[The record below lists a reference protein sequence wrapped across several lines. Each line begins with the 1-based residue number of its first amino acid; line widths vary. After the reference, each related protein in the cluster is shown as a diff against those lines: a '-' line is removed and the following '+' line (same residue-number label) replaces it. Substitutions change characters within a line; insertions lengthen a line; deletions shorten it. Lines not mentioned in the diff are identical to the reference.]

1 MRARAVRKLR
11 AMAKDWSKDLAL
23 ALQLARVA
31 ESEILPRYRQVSVD
45 IKADG
50 TEVTE
55 ADRSAE
61 AAVRKELARA
71 RPDDAVLGEE
81 HGGTLTGGRCWV
93 IDPVDG
99 TAWFTL
105 GMPLFG
111 TLISLVEDGE
121 PVVGVIHHAAI
132 GETVYAAKGGGCFFT
147 APAVEPMRLS
157 VSPTVP
163 LRDSIG
169 SASGLHASSVFPTKG
184 LPAYQVA
191 ELAAK
196 TRKFRFCGDCGQHGL
211 VARGRLHFA
220 IDTVMKAWDIAALVT
235 CVEEAGGVTSSLQGE
250 RQGIL
255 ETGSLISASSPQ
267 MRDAVLAAIAP

>member
-1 MRARAVRKLR
+1 
-11 AMAKDWSKDLAL
+11 MAKDWSKDLAL
-23 ALQLARVA
+23 ALELARVA
-31 ESEILPRYRQVSVD
+31 EREILPRYRQVAVD

-55 ADRSAE
+55 ADRAAE
-61 AAVRKELARA
+61 AAVRKHLAVE
-71 RPDDAVLGEE
+71 RPQDSIMGEE
-81 HGGTLTGGRCWV
+81 HGGTLTSGRCWV

-105 GMPLFG
+105 GLPLFG

-132 GETVYAAKGGGCFFT
+132 GETVYASRGGGCFFS
-147 APAVEPMRLS
+147 APGVAATQVR
-157 VSPTVP
+157 VSASVP
-163 LRDSIG
+163 LKESIG

-184 LPAYQVA
+184 LPAYRVA

-211 VARGRLHFA
+211 VARGKLHFA
-220 IDTVMKAWDIAALVT
+220 IDTVMKAWDIAALVP
-235 CVEEAGGVTSSLQGE
+235 CVEEAGGVTTSLRGE
-250 RQGIL
+250 RKNLL
-255 ETGSLISASSPQ
+255 EGGSLLSASSPQ
-267 MRDAVLAAIAP
+267 MRDTVLAAIAP